1 MPDLGDFMDKIIFL
15 DIDGVLNDN
24 SSDFVDSCVE
34 SVKELLSKNDAK
46 VVMITSLQGNGTS
59 KRRNRLSKKLNE
71 VGIKVDDYIDP
82 NFDGNLCG
90 ISIPSRVL
98 GIIDYLKNNSDVSY
112 VILDDEF
119 HNDYKMSGLN
129 YYKTH
134 TWYGFQRKEI
144 DRITFMKVNLNIL
157 SNFKYE
163 YRELG
168 AYEKAT
174 NDVIRILKKVLEKKS
189 N

>member
-1 MPDLGDFMDKIIFL
+1 MKKVVFL

-34 SVKELLSKNDAK
+34 SVKELVSKNDAK
-46 VVMITSLQGNGTS
+46 VVMITSLQGNGTG
-59 KRRNRLSKKLNE
+59 RRRKKLSSMLDE

-82 NFDGNLCG
+82 NFEGSLCG
-90 ISIPSRVL
+90 FSIPSRVL
-98 GIIDYLKNNSDVSY
+98 GIVDYLKNNSDVSY

-119 HNDYKMSGLN
+119 HNDYKMSCLN
-129 YYKTH
+129 YYKTR
-134 TWYGFQRKEI
+134 TWQGFQKKEI
-144 DRITFMKVNLNIL
+144 DRITFKKVNLNTL

-168 AYEKAT
+168 AYEKAS
-174 NDVIRILKKVLEKKS
+174 NDVIKTLKKVLEKKS